1 MTTFGSDMDKLLRF
15 DHLEKPVKEHLKN
28 VYSSLAISLLLA
40 AAGSYINLIFNIGVG
55 GFLGL
60 IVSIGLMM
68 AITQTPHT
76 PANQQKRFLYLCGFA
91 FLSGTSLGP
100 LIKGVASIDPSIVTT
115 AFMATGLIFTC
126 FTLAS
131 LVTNDR
137 KFLYLGGLLMS
148 GVSLLLMMSL
158 MNIFFRS
165 RAVYEAE
172 LYLGLGIFCVFILYD
187 TQLIVEKA
195 RLGDRDYIWHCLNLF
210 MDFVTIFRRLMVILA
225 NKEQQKKKR
234 RD

>member
-1 MTTFGSDMDKLLRF
+1 MDMEKLLCF
-15 DHLEKPVKEHLKN
+15 DHLEKPVKLHLKN

-40 AAGSYINLIFNIGVG
+40 AAGSYVNLIFNIGIG

-60 IVSIGLMM
+60 IVSVGLMM
-68 AITQTPHT
+68 AITQTPNT
-76 PANQQKRFLYLCGFA
+76 PANDQKRFLYLCGFA
-91 FLSGTSLGP
+91 FLSGTSFGP
-100 LIKGVASIDPSIVTT
+100 LIKAVASIDPSIVST
-115 AFMATGLIFTC
+115 AFMATGLIFVC
-126 FTLAS
+126 FTMAS

-148 GVSLLLMMSL
+148 GVSMLLLMSV

-165 RAVYEAE
+165 RAVFEAE
-172 LYLGLGIFCVFILYD
+172 LYLGLGIFCLFVLYD

-195 RLGDRDYIWHCLNLF
+195 RRGDRDYIGHCLNLF
-210 MDFVTIFRRLMVILA
+210 MDFLAIFRRLMVILA